1 MATLTIRALLS
12 ILAAALATAQAA
24 GAQPATHVLA
34 VSISGPPR
42 NQSAAVTID
51 GKPLPETLPRAES
64 RFGPPSSRTHVT
76 GNEENCR
83 VEWRQQ
89 KLVGLFTVALSG
101 LRDGCSRHAGT
112 ISLSASAPGWRTSSG
127 LAVGDSVFRIAPRY
141 PRAVAHGTLVELVR
155 YFYGAGFW
163 ETALAA
169 RVSDG
174 RIVALIAYGPP
185 DE

>member
-1 MATLTIRALLS
+1 MTPLTICALLP
-12 ILAAALATAQAA
+12 ILAVIVVSVQAA

-34 VSISGPPR
+34 VSVSGPPR
-42 NQSAAVTID
+42 NQSAAVTVD
-51 GKPLPETLPRAES
+51 GQPLPETLPRAES
-64 RFGPPSSRTHVT
+64 RFGPPSSRAHIR

-112 ISLSASAPGWRTSSG
+112 ISLSASAPGWRTPSG
-127 LAVGDSVFRIAPRY
+127 LTVGDSVFRIAPRY
-141 PRAVAHGTLVELVR
+141 PQAVSHGTLVELVR

-169 RVSDG
+169 RISDG